1 MNIKTFFYVLFIFH
15 VLMGKEFV
23 PFVNSFAPNNVS
35 RNLTHLVGIMV
46 DFDDEDDTN
55 TLFVEDNPQ
64 TSGNGKFL
72 QTLDVN
78 YINYQNKQ
86 RCDDQLEFLIDKPP
100 HHHEYFHLQLQAVQN
115 YYNAIY
121 TSNSSN
127 VFEIDMICNDLDGS
141 NSCDN
146 NDEYYHLSEKM
157 EYYTPTDDKI
167 GLLFSDALELAKNDI
182 EDYVS
187 LNNLDYENILFVV
200 FHAGLGQEASQEFDP
215 TPYDIKSAYV
225 DNNMLD
231 DIPANAWI
239 NTTLYDT
246 NNDFI
251 GGIIMP
257 ETLNWI
263 YYDVIEDIFPIDL
276 VPYNDLDN
284 FYCEIQLG
292 MTGLFSY
299 LIGYHFGYQPM
310 HNTDNGDTRVGLF
323 GLMDVGFYNMNGII
337 PSRPVPWT
345 RSKRGLSSNII
356 DITENALTS
365 SYNQSISR
373 VTSSTDQIY
382 KVNISDYEYFL
393 LEHRSNKLNIVGTDK
408 SIREIIDE
416 YYPGSVNYDENN
428 DDYKNIFDVINS
440 NDLSISSNFSYDPIY
455 HVITSVDNYDYGIP
469 GEGLLIWHI
478 DELNY
483 NSSSLSPQGINN
495 DIDNKTVALEEGDG
509 VSNIGNPNYLWF
521 NDNTSG
527 WLYDFW
533 TDDNELYLDVNYGI
547 NNWGA
552 NSDVFFNSNS
562 IPNSNTNN
570 NSNSSLSILVNNSST
585 SYSNMT
591 ISFDNN
597 IIDEMIFIDDNVN
610 VIGNDGTSCFFYNKD
625 NVIYKYCQGSQPVIY
640 DCLNESNCIPS
651 TNIDANTRILF
662 DGQNYELVDKNDY
675 LQGGSGYQI
684 PQGYFDDIIVLD
696 DSNIGSDI
704 LALGDFDQDGYD
716 EKVKINNGNLELYNY
731 SSNNDVLANGFPVY
745 GNFHGNPLISDIL
758 NSDGVP
764 EIIIKNENKISF
776 ISNNGEILHEIPLFS
791 LDSDLFILPFWTQG
805 KAALLNGDIIFV
817 FDNYN
822 DNYSYWK
829 NPFSTP
835 AFTSVVTGQ
844 HSGSSNNATSG
855 IDLSRT
861 YNYPNPV
868 NDKTKFRYFVNI
880 AQSVNIKIY
889 DVAGFLVAE
898 LNDNNLIQNEYNE
911 IVWNVRSVESGLY
924 FATIKSD
931 KGESK
936 LIKVVIL

>member
-1 MNIKTFFYVLFIFH
+1 
-15 VLMGKEFV
+15 
-23 PFVNSFAPNNVS
+23 
-35 RNLTHLVGIMV
+35 
-46 DFDDEDDTN
+46 
-55 TLFVEDNPQ
+55 
-64 TSGNGKFL
+64 
-72 QTLDVN
+72 
-78 YINYQNKQ
+78 
-86 RCDDQLEFLIDKPP
+86 
-100 HHHEYFHLQLQAVQN
+100 
-115 YYNAIY
+115 
-121 TSNSSN
+121 
-127 VFEIDMICNDLDGS
+127 
-141 NSCDN
+141 
-146 NDEYYHLSEKM
+146 
-157 EYYTPTDDKI
+157 
-167 GLLFSDALELAKNDI
+167 
-182 EDYVS
+182 
-187 LNNLDYENILFVV
+187 
-200 FHAGLGQEASQEFDP
+200 
-215 TPYDIKSAYV
+215 
-225 DNNMLD
+225 
-231 DIPANAWI
+231 
-239 NTTLYDT
+239 
-246 NNDFI
+246 
-251 GGIIMP
+251 
-257 ETLNWI
+257 
-263 YYDVIEDIFPIDL
+263 
-276 VPYNDLDN
+276 
-284 FYCEIQLG
+284 
-292 MTGLFSY
+292 
-299 LIGYHFGYQPM
+299 
-310 HNTDNGDTRVGLF
+310 
-323 GLMDVGFYNMNGII
+323 
-337 PSRPVPWT
+337 
-345 RSKRGLSSNII
+345 
-356 DITENALTS
+356 
-365 SYNQSISR
+365 
-373 VTSSTDQIY
+373 
-382 KVNISDYEYFL
+382 
-393 LEHRSNKLNIVGTDK
+393 
-408 SIREIIDE
+408 
-416 YYPGSVNYDENN
+416 
-428 DDYKNIFDVINS
+428 
-440 NDLSISSNFSYDPIY
+440 
-455 HVITSVDNYDYGIP
+455 
-469 GEGLLIWHI
+469 
-478 DELNY
+478 
-483 NSSSLSPQGINN
+483 
-495 DIDNKTVALEEGDG
+495 
-509 VSNIGNPNYLWF
+509 
-521 NDNTSG
+521 
-527 WLYDFW
+527 
-533 TDDNELYLDVNYGI
+533 

-868 NDKTKFRYFVNI
+868 NDKTKFRYFVNT

-911 IVWNVRSVESGLY
+911 IVWNVRSLESGLY